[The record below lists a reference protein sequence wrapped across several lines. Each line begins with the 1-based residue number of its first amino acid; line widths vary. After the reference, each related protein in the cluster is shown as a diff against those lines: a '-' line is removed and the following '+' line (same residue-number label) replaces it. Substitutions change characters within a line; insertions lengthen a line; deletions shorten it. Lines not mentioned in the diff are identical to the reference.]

1 MVVEAVKLALEVEL
15 GTVLPAVPDG
25 ADRRHLLV
33 KLRAGRTRTSLRNAS
48 RCGPSPAGLV
58 GGSSVRTE
66 AFWRSHAMYAVII
79 GLRGKA
85 TAIAVPNLIR
95 SVVDA
100 RTASLF
106 TCIFEQR
113 RASIQIHALEWGN

>member
-1 MVVEAVKLALEVEL
+1 
-15 GTVLPAVPDG
+15 
-25 ADRRHLLV
+25 
-33 KLRAGRTRTSLRNAS
+33 
-48 RCGPSPAGLV
+48 
-58 GGSSVRTE
+58 
-66 AFWRSHAMYAVII
+66 MYAVII

-113 RASIQIHALEWGN
+113 RASIQVHALEWGN